1 MRSSKNETE
10 RITELLGRWRCG
22 DERAEHSLLDL
33 IYPHLKAM
41 AANRLRNEQS
51 DGALETTDLVQEVFV
66 KLLGQRQAN
75 WKDRT
80 HFFAIA
86 ARLMRRIVVDHA
98 RQRHRIKRGANFI
111 KVAFDAVPEIAAEA
125 SPDLVSLHESM
136 TALGAIDPL
145 AERVV
150 ELRFFGGLT
159 EEEAGEVLGISRATI
174 GRKWRFARAWLEQEL
189 SKDSL

>member
-1 MRSSKNETE
+1 MRRSKSETE
-10 RITELLGRWRCG
+10 QITELLGRWRCG
-22 DERAEHSLLDL
+22 DEGAEHSLVDL

-41 AANRLRNEQS
+41 AANRLRKEHS

-80 HFFAIA
+80 HLFAIA
-86 ARLMRRIVVDHA
+86 ARLMRRIVIDQA
-98 RQRHRIKRGANFI
+98 RGRHRIKRGAHII
-111 KVAFDAVPEIAAEA
+111 KVALDLVPEIAAES

-136 TALGAIDPL
+136 TDLGTVDPL

-159 EEEAGEVLGISRATI
+159 EEEAGEVLGISRATA
-174 GRKWRFARAWLEQEL
+174 GRKWRFARAWLEQAL
-189 SKDSL
+189 SKDGG